1 MVAPN
6 LPRTCQLWPTTPAG
20 APSQRGPLNPE
31 LLLIVIQSHPT
42 YLAADDLR
50 REALHRLDGARTQEE
65 RETLL
70 EVIRE
75 ATRVQGQVALEA
87 RLRWPWRATR

>member
-1 MVAPN
+1 MN
-6 LPRTCQLWPTTPAG
+6 R
-20 APSQRGPLNPE
+20 E
-31 LLLIVIQSHPT
+31 LLAVVIASHPT
-42 YLAADDLR
+42 YLAAEDLR
-50 REALHRLDGARTQEE
+50 REALHRLDGARPQEE

-75 ATRVQGQVALEA
+75 ATRVQGQVAIEA